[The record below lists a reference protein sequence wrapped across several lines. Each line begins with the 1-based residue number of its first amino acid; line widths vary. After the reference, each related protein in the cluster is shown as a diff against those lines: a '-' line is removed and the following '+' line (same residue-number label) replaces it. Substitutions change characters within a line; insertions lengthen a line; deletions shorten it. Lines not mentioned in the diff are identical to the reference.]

1 MSENMEAFR
10 SLDGSDGFVKKPFIH
25 IEFQRGSV
33 AEHGL
38 NGCRV
43 EDVIEVLQNR
53 LLDHQGRSLACEENA
68 EALLHLELAREALVK
83 RRRRR
88 EDQGVLDTPEK
99 HSSSAPVQMA
109 VVGAE

>member
-10 SLDGSDGFVKKPFIH
+10 CLDGSDGHVKKPFIH
-25 IEFQRGSV
+25 IEWQCGSV
-33 AEHGL
+33 SENGI

-88 EDQGVLDTPEK
+88 EDQGVLDTDQP
-99 HSSSAPVQMA
+99 HASPHVDLAL
-109 VVGAE
+109 VGSE